1 MSNGRNLAKVE
12 RTDRTVNVSACAA
25 CREAFA
31 ATGNACSECSQDA
44 EDWARIQEGLLPLL
58 GSRYQLRCR
67 LGSGSVGEV
76 YRANDTMLDRDVA
89 IKRVRLDTF
98 VDVAERERMRERT
111 IREAKTAAKLKHP
124 HIVTIHD
131 IIDTPET
138 SFIVMEFI
146 DGSTLESIIKKKRRL
161 GLHETLNILGP
172 TAQALDPRAR
182 KRRRSSR
189 RKARKYHAG
198 GRDGGQ
204 SHRLRNRKIRVSDE
218 PDGDRKHSRHAV
230 LHVTEQAR
238 GDGNVDGRS
247 TCSLWA
253 VCCSSA

>member
-44 EDWARIQEGLLPLL
+44 EDWAHIQEGLLPLL
-58 GSRYQLRCR
+58 GSRYQLRSR

-138 SFIVMEFI
+138 SFIVMM
-146 DGSTLESIIKKKRRL
+146 
-161 GLHETLNILGP
+161 GP
-172 TAQALDPRAR
+172 RSN
-182 KRRRSSR
+182 RSSR
-189 RKARKYHAG
+189 KSG
-198 GRDGGQ
+198 VW
-204 SHRLRNRKIRVSDE
+204 VST
-218 PDGDRKHSRHAV
+218 R
-230 LHVTEQAR
+230 
-238 GDGNVDGRS
+238 RS
-247 TCSLWA
+247 TYWDRRRKLSTA
-253 VCCSSA
+253 RTKTASFIAT